1 MAAPTQILPPWLSA
15 TEVVVDGQTETSLVF
30 EPLTYFGPSIPLGS
44 LFTFGGSTSPASLTS
59 STATPPFTPSSSAT
73 STATPSS
80 TSLSSSS
87 TATSSSST
95 ATSSSSTATA
105 SSSTAQSTS
114 SSTASSSSSI
124 TPSSPTTPTVQ
135 SHGLERGQ
143 LIGVIIASILGF
155 IFLFVLALFLY
166 LWWNA
171 RRNRRRNVNARFSMV
186 PPSDDDDLVI
196 IPPGGVS
203 PGEGSPRVSG
213 EEVDPF
219 LRRQSGNSATQQA
232 SSVAGPSADNARQ
245 PPSTD
250 NSVTSSTKSSSNS
263 AASGYGTLL
272 QNPSLGVFVPQF
284 EDRRRNIL
292 SPDELRQFGDIP
304 PQQQRSRL
312 STVGEQGELAPLTPP
327 PRLVDVTR
335 SQSRLSAVDRTPSL
349 ASQASDAGE
358 ATLLTARRVRAED
371 LGPRPAPLSP
381 GAESSRKRDSGAWKG
396 LGLGGLA
403 AIGRLSWFQNIT
415 GSSSSRRNSR
425 NSGLLQ
431 DRDIEAGRALLNAEP
446 GSPPEMSELQGP
458 RFRGQLGLGVGY
470 AGDRPV
476 SGTSANSRPS
486 TIYHDAQSSLP
497 GTPLV
502 MPPPRAMANSG
513 SAEFGFW
520 PQTGTETASSTTAVA
535 PGRSQDGR
543 TTGTQSTSASTG
555 NNTTGDVLDM
565 PAPRGI
571 SPFASSHSVREVGT
585 LSSQGSQGKAEFPY
599 PPGLTSFSTP
609 GVWNE
614 TVGTTPS
621 PGSFAAVPTL
631 ALGAEIGLDVLEQEP
646 PSPGSSWRSMA
657 GGNHGQGGTRRTTFG
672 LPQFVS
678 PPELYSEQGSLHSM
692 RSHLSPVN
700 SRSSGSASVSRREK
714 SGSTG
719 SASSRPSAHSAA
731 RSIVSG
737 SDDSGASLA
746 HSNSISADDR
756 RKNRAQPPMSPAF
769 SVFRNKLPAS
779 SSGHSHRPSL
789 DSPLLEESR
798 PQSVDKSL
806 KISTPIAEV
815 SDVATCSEDR
825 GQFSPRS
832 PRSPLSS
839 VPWAAGLD
847 DAWSPS

>member
-59 STATPPFTPSSSAT
+59 STATPPSTSSSSAT

-80 TSLSSSS
+80 TSTSLPSSSS
-87 TATSSSST
+87 PAPSTSSSST
-95 ATSSSSTATA
+95 APSSSSSTA
-105 SSSTAQSTS
+105 S
-114 SSTASSSSSI
+114 SSSSSI
-124 TPSSPTTPTVQ
+124 TPSSPTTPTAQ

-171 RRNRRRNVNARFSMV
+171 RRNRRRNGNARFSMV

-213 EEVDPF
+213 EEADPF
-219 LRRQSGNSATQQA
+219 LRRQSGNSATHQA

-304 PQQQRSRL
+304 QQQQRSRL

-520 PQTGTETASSTTAVA
+520 PQTGTETASSMTAVA
-535 PGRSQDGR
+535 PGRSQDGQ

-555 NNTTGDVLDM
+555 NHTTGDVLDM

-571 SPFASSHSVREVGT
+571 SPFASSHSVRSVREVGT

-657 GGNHGQGGTRRTTFG
+657 GGNLGQGGTRRTTFG
-672 LPQFVS
+672 LFVN

-719 SASSRPSAHSAA
+719 SASSRPSARSAA

-737 SDDSGASLA
+737 SDGSGASLA

-769 SVFRNKLPAS
+769 SVFGNNPLPAS
-779 SSGHSHRPSL
+779 SLGHSHHPSL
-789 DSPLLEESR
+789 DSPLSEE
-798 PQSVDKSL
+798 SVDKSL
-806 KISTPIAEV
+806 KISKPIAEV
-815 SDVATCSEDR
+815 SSVTTSSEDR
-825 GQFSPRS
+825 GQLSPRS